1 MGDEGPGGPGGAL
14 DAQLAELGPL
24 AVGGPL
30 VRHRRSIS
38 DGNAPFGAMALDF
51 LGGPTP
57 EEAEFAA
64 ESGYLGAQGAAQLQS
79 YLSAP
84 LVQPARSEP
93 PMPPVL
99 LGGGGSPLVSTHGPG
114 VLLTGLEL
122 PLGGVSGMD
131 VEGGPPQQAVSLPS
145 PGSAPLI
152 GGGPCPKSGTACGG
166 PGGGAGRR
174 GEGRE
179 GGRGGQ
185 RLQGRQGGWS
195 DQSRGR
201 GSEPEGGAREQGWGF
216 GKVGKRRSDWGL

>member
-152 GGGPCPKSGTACGG
+152 GAR
-166 PGGGAGRR
+166 ARR
-174 GEGRE
+174 RRPVSQIRDRVRRAW
-179 GGRGGQ
+179 GGRGS
-185 RLQGRQGGWS
+185 QGR
-195 DQSRGR
+195 R
-201 GSEPEGGAREQGWGF
+201 
-216 GKVGKRRSDWGL
+216 